1 MEPSKQIEAIKET
14 INLKNVL
21 SIILRYVV
29 LILLYIIIFY
39 FFKKENI
46 QFLLFILFFITL
58 FFTIVFLLR
67 DIFTL
72 NSVVNAFYNPLT
84 SFDFT
89 DENSSYIK
97 LFMIILVCCL
107 LLLFSST
114 AIILAV
120 FDYGKSSL
128 IDYNSHK
135 LTFPN
140 ILIMDEYKEYL
151 KYSVLIIGFL
161 SYSIVLNYASPKVKT
176 LLFNITSILLCVLIL
191 YNTIYNIILAA
202 KFLENKKYNRQ
213 LYE

>member
-1 MEPSKQIEAIKET
+1 MENIET
-14 INLKNVL
+14 INLIDVI
-21 SIILRYVV
+21 SIVLRYVV
-29 LILLYIIIFY
+29 LILLYAIIFS
-39 FFKKENI
+39 FFGKENI

-58 FFTIVFLLR
+58 FFTIVFLFR
-67 DIFTL
+67 DIFSL
-72 NSVVNAFYNPLT
+72 NGLVNAFYNPLI

-89 DENSSYIK
+89 DEKSTYIK
-97 LFMIILVCCL
+97 IFMTVLVSCL

-128 IDYNSHK
+128 NDYNTHK

-151 KYSVLIIGFL
+151 KYSVFIMGFL
-161 SYSIVLNYASPKVKT
+161 AYSIAFNYASPKVKT
-176 LLFNITSILLCVLIL
+176 VLFNTTSILLCVLVL
-191 YNTIYNIILAA
+191 YMTIYNTVLAT